1 MKKIVSTI
9 AGATLLAAGLAGPA
23 VSVAAKSE
31 NSAQIV
37 KDGGCFGFVPDGNGG
52 ATTGL
57 FNPEGA
63 HAVSTKSGNVTLV
76 CHFDIPE
83 GFEPAKAVKADGF
96 LCGTYFGLTN
106 DSRVLA
112 TPGGKATLICK
123 IKGEG

>member
-1 MKKIVSTI
+1 MKKIVSAI
-9 AGATLLAAGLAGPA
+9 AGATLLAGSLAAPT
-23 VSVAAKSE
+23 VPLAAKSDNAAE
-31 NSAQIV
+31 IV

-76 CHFDIPE
+76 CQFDIPE
-83 GFEPAKAVKADGF
+83 GFEPAKAVKATGF

-106 DSRVLA
+106 DSWVLA
-112 TPGGKATLICK
+112 TPGGKATLVCK
-123 IKGEG
+123 IKGNS